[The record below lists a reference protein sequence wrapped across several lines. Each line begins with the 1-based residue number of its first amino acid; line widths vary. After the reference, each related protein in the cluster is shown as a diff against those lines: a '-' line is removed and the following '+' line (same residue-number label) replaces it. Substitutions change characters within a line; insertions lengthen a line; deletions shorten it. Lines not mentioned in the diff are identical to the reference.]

1 MVNLLKN
8 EEDTATS
15 GEIYS
20 VFHTL
25 EHGTQED
32 ITQATGI
39 TGMVLKNDSRS

>member
-8 EEDTATS
+8 EDTATS
-15 GEIYS
+15 GDIYS

-25 EHGTQED
+25 EHRTQED
-32 ITQATGI
+32 IPQATGI

>member
-8 EEDTATS
+8 EDTATS

-25 EHGTQED
+25 EHKTQED

-39 TGMVLKNDSRS
+39 TGMVLRNDSRS